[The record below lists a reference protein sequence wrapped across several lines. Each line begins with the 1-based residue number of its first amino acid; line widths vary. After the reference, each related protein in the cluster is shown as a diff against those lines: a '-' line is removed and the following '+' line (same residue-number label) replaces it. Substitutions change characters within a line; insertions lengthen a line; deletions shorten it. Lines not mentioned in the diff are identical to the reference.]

1 LRSFLTHDILA
12 RSEARRRYS
21 GGESV
26 YILGLERAV
35 KPLREL
41 CDGLA
46 ADLGINPPDVAV
58 QAWAAGGPTSVA
70 MHYDLD
76 FNFNLQISG
85 RKEWRTAPNDLV
97 ANPIRSYHVTA
108 TAGVASATGRA
119 MPTEMPADAQ
129 TSVAEPGDV
138 VWVPQGTWHATR
150 TEEATVAMAFVIQ
163 PPTWADH
170 VARAVS
176 DSLHEDARW
185 RERLLSTRDIR
196 RHGALKARALEA
208 LAAARVV
215 VTGMGPSEMLYRSL
229 WGQRSPSVKR
239 RDDVTEWKLDASS
252 GVLAWRQDGALHEI
266 EVPKW
271 GHALVERLSGTSDS
285 WSMALLHDLIDND
298 DVPFANILIGRLR
311 DAGFLELAPAA
322 SGGVAR
328 RQSSVSGIAVR

>member
-1 LRSFLTHDILA
+1 MI
-12 RSEARRRYS
+12 
-21 GGESV
+21 
-26 YILGLERAV
+26 GLERAM

-46 ADLGINPPDVAV
+46 ADLALSPASLAEE
-58 QAWAAGGPTSVA
+58 AWAAGGPTSVG

-97 ANPIRSYHVTA
+97 ANPIGSYHVTA
-108 TAGVASATGRA
+108 TTGVAAESGRA

-129 TSVAEPGDV
+129 TWIAEPGDV
-138 VWVPQGTWHATR
+138 IWLPQGTWHATR
-150 TEEATVAMAFVIQ
+150 TEEPTIAMAFVIQ

-170 VARAVS
+170 VASAVR
-176 DSLHEDARW
+176 DRLHEDARW
-185 RERLLSTRDIR
+185 RERLLSTRDIG

-215 VTGMGPSEMLYRSL
+215 VTGMGPSEMLYWSL
-229 WGQRSPSVKR
+229 WGQRSPSVR
-239 RDDVTEWKLDASS
+239 RRADVTDWKLDASS

-271 GHALVERLSGTSDS
+271 GHAVLERLASSSDS
-285 WSMALLHDLIDND
+285 WPMALLHDLVDND
-298 DVPFANILIGRLR
+298 DVPFLNILIGRLK
-311 DAGFLELAPAA
+311 DAGFLELVAAA

-328 RQSSVSGIAVR
+328 HQSLVSGDAVRSR